1 MADIIQFL
9 VGLRD
14 MFNAHIVFGLGIL
27 LTGSYLLGMLSEKVG
42 IPAITGFI
50 LAGLMLGPEGL
61 GMVHAEHQPA
71 LSSVTEIALAI
82 IALVIGSEFN
92 FRKIRKVGKP
102 VVLITLV
109 QIGATFTAV
118 TLALSALGMQ
128 PAAAAIMGAIAS
140 ATAPAATV
148 AVVRDLKARGSFVDH
163 LYGVV
168 ALDDAGCVLLF
179 SAVFAIAGSS
189 LGGTEAHL
197 GQALLHGLGEIAFSL
212 GLGAAAGWLMHL
224 LTRKVNRDNEI
235 FIVSLGIVCLL
246 SAMSNQLGLSPLLSS
261 MTAGMVMANI
271 SRKSHRVLSTLEGL
285 SPPLYAAFFAIAGT
299 ELTLGVFTEAGV
311 LLLGVAFVISRAA
324 GKYGGVF
331 MGAAI
336 AGSDR
341 LVRRYLGFA
350 MLPQAGVAI
359 GLVLF
364 LQAVPFFQSTDPALQ
379 ALSHTMVSIVL
390 FSVFI
395 NELAGPPVSKFA
407 VVRGATL

>member
-1 MADIIQFL
+1 MAEVLQFL
-9 VGLRD
+9 AGLRD
-14 MFNAHIVFGLGIL
+14 MFNTHIVFGLGIL
-27 LTGSYLLGMLSEKVG
+27 LTGSYFLGMLSEKVG

-50 LAGLMLGPEGL
+50 IAGLLLGPEGL
-61 GMVHAEHQPA
+61 HMVHADHQQTLA
-71 LSSVTEIALAI
+71 SVTEIALAI
-82 IALVIGSEFN
+82 IALVIGSEFS
-92 FRKIRKVGKP
+92 FRKLRKVGKP
-102 VVLITLV
+102 VVIITLV
-109 QIGATFTAV
+109 QIGVTFGAV

-148 AVVRDLKARGSFVDH
+148 AVVRDLKARGPFVDH

-179 SAVFAIAGSS
+179 SAVFAMAGSS
-189 LGGTEAHL
+189 LGSSQVPLATAI
-197 GQALLHGLGEIAFSL
+197 LHGLGEILFSI
-212 GLGAAAGWLMHL
+212 GLGALAGWLLHI
-224 LTRKVNRDNEI
+224 LTRRVSRDNEI

-246 SAMSNQLGLSPLLSS
+246 TAMATQLELSPLLAS
-261 MTAGMVMANI
+261 MAAGTVMANI
-271 SRKSHRVLSTLEGL
+271 SRKSHRVLSTLEAL

-299 ELTLGVFTEAGV
+299 ELTLGVFTESTV
-311 LLLGVAFVISRAA
+311 LMLGAVFVLARAA

-331 MGAAI
+331 AGAAI
-336 AGSDR
+336 ARSDP

-364 LQAVPFFQSTDPALQ
+364 LQAAPFFQDAAPALQ
-379 ALSHTMVSIVL
+379 ELSHTMVSIVL

>member
-9 VGLRD
+9 AGLRD
-14 MFNAHIVFGLGIL
+14 MFNTHIVFGLGIL
-27 LTGSYLLGMLSEKVG
+27 LTGSYFLGMLSEKVG

-50 LAGLMLGPEGL
+50 LAGLLLGPEGL
-61 GMVHAEHQPA
+61 HMVHAEHQQTLA
-71 LSSVTEIALAI
+71 SVTEIALAI
-82 IALVIGSEFN
+82 IALVIGSEFS
-92 FRKIRKVGKP
+92 FRKLRKVGRP
-102 VVLITLV
+102 VVIITVV
-109 QIGATFTAV
+109 QIVVTFAAVTAV
-118 TLALSALGMQ
+118 LSALGMQ

-189 LGGTEAHL
+189 LGSAEAHL
-197 GQALLHGLGEIAFSL
+197 GPALLHGLEEIAFSL
-212 GLGAAAGWLMHL
+212 GLGAAAGWLLHL

-246 SAMSNQLGLSPLLSS
+246 TAMSTQMNLSPLLAS
-261 MTAGMVMANI
+261 MAAGTVMANI

-299 ELTLGVFTEAGV
+299 ELTLGVFTEGGV
-311 LLLGVAFVISRAA
+311 LLLGAAFVAARAV
-324 GKYGGVF
+324 GKYGGVYL
-331 MGAAI
+331 GATA
-336 AGSDR
+336 AKSNR
-341 LVRRYLGFA
+341 LVRNYLGFA

-364 LQAVPFFQSTDPALQ
+364 LQAAPFFQSADPALQ

-390 FSVFI
+390 FSVFV